1 MADSNI
7 TKKALA
13 AAFRELMNEIQF
25 SKISVRMIC
34 EKCDMNRK
42 SFYYH
47 FKDKYEL
54 VNWIFD
60 TEFASADALVE
71 DGSGWETLER
81 VCVYFFDNRSFYKKI
96 FKLDGQNSFV
106 EHCRER
112 LLPHL
117 CEKVTSIMNSS
128 DIPDFYINLF
138 ADFVICAVKR
148 WLLDKNPLQPQTFV
162 SLLKNLI
169 ESGAVYVCRS
179 TIGNQDKE

>member
-13 AAFRELMNEIQF
+13 AALKELMIEMQF

-60 TEFASADALVE
+60 TEFTSENAHIE
-71 DGSGWETLER
+71 DDSGWERLER
-81 VCVYFFDNRSFYKKI
+81 VCCYFFENKHFYKKV
-96 FKLDGQNSFV
+96 FKIDGQNSFV
-106 EHCRER
+106 EHCRGL
-112 LLPHL
+112 LLPL
-117 CEKVTSIMNSS
+117 LREKIASIMNSN
-128 DIPDFYINLF
+128 DIPDFYVNLL
-138 ADFVICAVKR
+138 ADFVLCAVKR
-148 WLLDKNPLQPQTFV
+148 WLLERNPLQPQIFV

-169 ESGAVYVCRS
+169 ESGGVYVYRS
-179 TIGNQDKE
+179 TMGDMGGI